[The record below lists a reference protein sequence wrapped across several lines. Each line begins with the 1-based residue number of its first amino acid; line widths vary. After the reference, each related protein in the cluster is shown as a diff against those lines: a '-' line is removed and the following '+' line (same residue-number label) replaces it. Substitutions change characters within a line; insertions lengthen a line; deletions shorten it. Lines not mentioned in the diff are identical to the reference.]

1 LQKAPVELL
10 RACLEGHDSLAWW
23 KLESPKINSMNAM
36 KTKLLSLLL
45 FVALPFAA
53 TAQKDSL
60 HDVKLKDIDGKEVT
74 LGDYKGKVVLVVNVA
89 SQCGLTKQY
98 KELEAIHRKYKE
110 KGFSVL
116 GFPCNDFGGQ
126 EPGSNEE
133 IKKFCSSRYDV
144 TFPMFDKLVVK
155 AGPKQHELYQ
165 RLTGKEGA
173 FPGNVKWNFGKF
185 LVGKNGQPLQR
196 FEPRE
201 KPDAPKVTAA
211 IEKALG
217 KK

>member
-1 LQKAPVELL
+1 MQKILI
-10 RACLEGHDSLAWW
+10 H
-23 KLESPKINSMNAM
+23 
-36 KTKLLSLLL
+36 TLSLI
-45 FVALPFAA
+45 FACGFASGAKKLPKPSA
-53 TAQKDSL
+53 SL
-60 HDVKLKDIDGKEVT
+60 HEVKITTIDGEKST
-74 LGDYKGKVVLVVNVA
+74 IGDYKGKVLLVVNVA

-98 KELEAIHRKYKE
+98 KQLEAIHREYKG
-110 KGFSVL
+110 KGFTVL

-133 IKKFCSSRYDV
+133 IKKFCSGRYDV

-165 RLTGKEGA
+165 RLTGKDGA

-185 LVGKNGQPLQR
+185 LVGKDGQPLQR
-196 FEPRE
+196 FEPRD
-201 KPDAPKVTAA
+201 KPDAPKVTDA
-211 IEKALG
+211 IEKALSS

>member
-1 LQKAPVELL
+1 
-10 RACLEGHDSLAWW
+10 
-23 KLESPKINSMNAM
+23 M
-36 KTKLLSLLL
+36 KTKLLPLLL
-45 FVALPFAA
+45 CLALPFAA
-53 TAQKDSL
+53 GAKKDSL
-60 HDVKLKDIDGKEVT
+60 HNVKLKDIDGKAVS

-89 SQCGLTKQY
+89 SECGLTKQY
-98 KELEAIHRKYKE
+98 KELEAIHRKYKD

-133 IKKFCSSRYDV
+133 IKAFCSKRYNV

-165 RLTGKEGA
+165 RLTGKAGA

-185 LVGKNGQPLQR
+185 LVGKNGQPLER

-201 KPDAPKVTAA
+201 KPDSPKVTTA
-211 IEKALG
+211 IEKALD
-217 KK
+217 K